1 MLNGPLFS
9 GSLKKTLGFL
19 TCVLHWRSC
28 RNLKWKQIDNDKK
41 KHWQRQPPKR
51 TAMAKKWQFFEQ
63 TPDALPSISALR
75 NQFGLAPLW
84 ETTWS
89 PYFRNHMTQT
99 VTCPIKHVPRHQI
112 LSTLSLSLS
121 LSTWSNA
128 AIPSAPPILPIALPD
143 TKRPKQKGG
152 PTSDLKQIDFP
163 ILDARFVFNT
173 GNPEILTTE
182 SNQPKTPQTI
192 RNQCVFWMPAWR
204 FWIANPKSRNLNP
217 EPKFHPCCSINN
229 PIPSK
234 LRSTCHLKYLWISNC
249 DDVHLRCL
257 FEAIWNGKKWEPTQ
271 HVVSTF
277 ILHLILNLY
286 GGIVRKFLLRQC
298 WIK

>member
-1 MLNGPLFS
+1 MCFA
-9 GSLKKTLGFL
+9 LKKLPELEMKTSWQWFKK
-19 TCVLHWRSC
+19 TC
-28 RNLKWKQIDNDKK
+28 
-41 KHWQRQPPKR
+41 WQRQPPKSNGDGKKMAVCR
-51 TAMAKKWQFFEQ
+51 TNSRCSSEHFSIEKSILVGPPLRNHLVSLCPKPYDTTCNLSNQTCAK
-63 TPDALPSISALR
+63 TPDLV
-75 NQFGLAPLW
+75 
-84 ETTWS
+84 
-89 PYFRNHMTQT
+89 H
-99 VTCPIKHVPRHQI
+99 
-112 LSTLSLSLS
+112 SLS

-128 AIPSAPPILPIALPD
+128 AISNAPPIPPIALPD

-163 ILDARFVFNT
+163 ILDGRFVFNT

-192 RNQCVFWMPAWR
+192 RNPCVFWMPAWR

-217 EPKFHPCCSINN
+217 ESKFHPCYSINN

-277 ILHLILNLY
+277 ILHFILNLY

>member
-1 MLNGPLFS
+1 MCQD
-9 GSLKKTLGFL
+9 T
-19 TCVLHWRSC
+19 RSC
-28 RNLKWKQIDNDKK
+28 
-41 KHWQRQPPKR
+41 P
-51 TAMAKKWQFFEQ
+51 
-63 TPDALPSISALR
+63 
-75 NQFGLAPLW
+75 
-84 ETTWS
+84 
-89 PYFRNHMTQT
+89 
-99 VTCPIKHVPRHQI
+99 
-112 LSTLSLSLS
+112 LSLSLS
-121 LSTWSNA
+121 PHDQMRQFQMHLPFLPLRCLTPSDQNKKAVPQVTWSKL
-128 AIPSAPPILPIALPD
+128 IFPFWMPD
-143 TKRPKQKGG
+143 SLLT
-152 PTSDLKQIDFP
+152 
-163 ILDARFVFNT
+163 T

-182 SNQPKTPQTI
+182 SHQPKTPQTI
-192 RNQCVFWMPAWR
+192 RNPCVFWMPAWR

-217 EPKFHPCCSINN
+217 ESKFHPCYSINN